1 MNYLVVD
8 TDNFT
13 GVSRD
18 AFFGWVY
25 TSNTII
31 HEAFLCGKENSAPKD
46 FATKLASLCPK
57 VKISICLANSIP
69 EHADVLCGFSLG
81 RIVEQSV
88 IGGETNNVTVYIV
101 SADKLVLSL
110 VNTASEHGIT
120 SYAVSAADGMMTI
133 RCKDEIIYSVEMS
146 SSKKSPP
153 QKRLLPDW
161 AKRQLTEKDKK
172 IGLVCDKVPTEESF
186 SKPEFIPFPQKC
198 SVVDVG
204 SNWLFSD
211 NGNNT
216 GMINL
221 AAWDSEKNGL
231 YDKNVTFEYNRL
243 QAKCP
248 DGEKGLN
255 LPVSFWTI
263 RTNRARKTGPGKAIK
278 VDGKL
283 LTDGSQEVQITNG
296 TRVDLGGFSF
306 QFCTDSTEVYC
317 RFDSDVEIAK
327 QIELNLQACSKRL
340 PWNLVEKE
348 HIWVY
353 NLKTKQYDA
362 VKQDFTNAA
371 YRTYL
376 EIIKRFWKRFP
387 TIQRHFK
394 EFEEFENAFNF
405 NIQEG
410 RNLSDHASTGGPS
423 DIKKADMVKFLFILN
438 EELEK
443 WDANHVD
450 KLREYD
456 SDEFHTL
463 CSEFSKKF
471 GTGGSIKS
479 TRTNW

>member
-8 TDNFT
+8 TDNCS
-13 GVSRD
+13 GVYRD
-18 AFFGWVY
+18 AFLGWVY
-25 TSNTII
+25 TSKTSF
-31 HEAFLCGKENSAPKD
+31 HEAFLCGRETSAPKA
-46 FATKLASLCPK
+46 FATKLASLCLK
-57 VKISICLANSIP
+57 VKITTYLATSIP

-88 IGGETNNVTVYIV
+88 IGGETNNINVYIV
-101 SADKLVLSL
+101 STDKLVLSL
-110 VNTASEHGIT
+110 VNTASEHGIM
-120 SYAVSAADGMMTI
+120 SYTVSAADGMMTI

-153 QKRLLPDW
+153 KKRLLPDW

-186 SKPEFIPFPQKC
+186 SNPKFIPFPQNC

-243 QAKCP
+243 QARCP
-248 DGEKGLN
+248 DSEKGLN

-263 RTNRARKTGPGKAIK
+263 RTNRAWKTSPGKAIK

-283 LTDGSQEVQITNG
+283 LTNGSQEVQITNG
-296 TRVDLGGFSF
+296 TRVNLGGFSF
-306 QFCTDSTEVYC
+306 QFCTDSTEAYC

-327 QIELNLQACSKRL
+327 QIELNLQACSRRL
-340 PWNLVEKE
+340 PWELVEE
-348 HIWVY
+348 QHIWVY
-353 NLKTKQYDA
+353 DLKTKTKCD

-371 YRTYL
+371 YCTYF
-376 EIIKRFWKRFP
+376 EIIKRFWDWFP
-387 TIQRHFK
+387 TIKCYFGN
-394 EFEEFENAFNF
+394 FEEFKAKYNF
-405 NIQEG
+405 NIKEG

-423 DIKKADMVKFLFILN
+423 VIDKTEMVRFLFLLN
-438 EELEK
+438 EELEN
-443 WDANHVD
+443 WDENHKNVKALKPKVS
-450 KLREYD
+450 KLMQA
-456 SDEFHTL
+456 
-463 CSEFSKKF
+463 FSQTF
-471 GTGGSIKS
+471 GE
-479 TRTNW
+479 